1 MKKLLLS
8 AFVAAGMVATAQV
21 TSTEVAVQMTAPSA
35 GATVEAG
42 IPLTISGVITN
53 NGSVALTPSDSI
65 VVYYAINNQVLRNQN
80 NQVIGFY
87 VNENIPVN
95 GTTTF
100 SRQLTFG
107 NIGSTASAS
116 FCVIA
121 IHVSAVDADS
131 SNNASCENLNFVAGT
146 VSTGD
151 VSVTFFA
158 DNSFYS
164 NGIMTVDLEG
174 VRTGEQITV
183 EVMNLTGQV
192 VAKEIIRA
200 SDAHVRQEIVLSGRA
215 SGAMLYRITN
225 SAGEVLATRKFIAH

>member
-1 MKKLLLS
+1 MRKLLLS
-8 AFVAAGMVATAQV
+8 AGLAAGLVATAQV
-21 TSTEVAVQMTAPSA
+21 TSTDVTVTMTSPMAGTNVEVGV
-35 GATVEAG
+35 
-42 IPLTISGVITN
+42 PLNISGTITN
-53 NGSVALTPSDSI
+53 NGTVALTPSDSI
-65 VVYYAINNQVLRNQN
+65 VVYYSINNQVLRNAN

-100 SRQLTFG
+100 NRQLTFG
-107 NIGSTASAS
+107 NIGSTATAN

-121 IHVSAVDADS
+121 IHTSAVDADS
-131 SNNASCENLNFVAGT
+131 SNNISCQSLNFIAGT

-151 VSVTFFA
+151 VDISFFA

-164 NGIMTVDLEG
+164 NGVLNIDLEG
-174 VRTGEQITV
+174 VRTGDQITV

-192 VAKEIIRA
+192 VAKEVIR
-200 SDAHVRQEIVLSGRA
+200 STDARVRQEIMLNNRA

-225 SAGEVLATRKFIAH
+225 SAGEILATRKFIAH